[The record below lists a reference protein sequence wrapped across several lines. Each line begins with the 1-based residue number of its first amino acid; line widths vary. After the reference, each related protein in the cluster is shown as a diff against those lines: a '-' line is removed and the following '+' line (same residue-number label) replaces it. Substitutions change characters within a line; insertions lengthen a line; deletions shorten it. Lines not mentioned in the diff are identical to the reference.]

1 MIYIKSTDDSMLET
15 LQTIA
20 GTTHLSYRDNKSVT
34 SDARRQFNQADSK
47 VTISTSV
54 HEMPVI
60 SKTDMLMVP
69 RSNMMVFGKGHPIWN
84 RNQMVMPY
92 AYALQKNEL
101 RDFENNIKYSLQT
114 VPTTASTA
122 DFDIIRNTPD
132 FVKIVAKRVRQAK
145 LARTI
150 RERYKQ
156 VYGTPGHPLT
166 EYQMSQIDQEVLS
179 KQLMKGINEQIFNE
193 DHPQKNEVEK
203 EAEKMSPE
211 EQNAQAM
218 MFQQAM
224 EQTQASSGTDDLAE
238 KMTNEA
244 KPNTEVLQTEAA
256 RDEEKAAY
264 TKKRYGGKTIS
275 REDLMS
281 GDTRDNLA
289 EAYVLS
295 IDSFRKYGA
304 AQGFNVD
311 NEGSLLY
318 GGTVFVKSQVND
330 IQDLLSASSTVVM
343 PTGGKQGK
351 FDPSAMVEVRDAFVS
366 WIEKQ
371 DSLVDIGDGSF
382 DRAFGEAFKR
392 REDMNLSRDAA

>member
-1 MIYIKSTDDSMLET
+1 MLET

-34 SDARRQFNQADSK
+34 LDARRQFNQADSK

-156 VYGTPGHPLT
+156 VYGTPDKPLS

-179 KQLMKGINEQIFNE
+179 KQIMKGINEQMYNE
-193 DHPQKNEVEK
+193 DHPRKNDVER
-203 EAEKMSPE
+203 EAEQMTPE

-224 EQTQASSGTDDLAE
+224 EQTQNSSSTDDLAE
-238 KMTNEA
+238 KMTKEA
-244 KPNTEVLQTEAA
+244 KPNTDVLNTEAQ
-256 RDEEKAAY
+256 RDKEKAEY
-264 TKKRYGGKTIS
+264 TMKRYGGGTIS
-275 REDLMS
+275 REALMS
-281 GDTRDNLA
+281 GDTKDNLA

-295 IDSFRKYGA
+295 IDSFRKFGT
-304 AQGFNVD
+304 AQGFNVMD
-311 NEGSLLY
+311 DGSLMY
-318 GGTVFVKSQVND
+318 GSKVFVKSQVND

-351 FDPSAMVEVRDAFVS
+351 FDPSAMVEVTDQFIS
-366 WIEKQ
+366 WISSQ
-371 DSLVDIGDGSF
+371 DSLAGVGDGSF
-382 DRAFGEAFKR
+382 DRAFGEAYKR
-392 REDMNLSRDAA
+392 REDMTLSRDAG